1 MERLRPFSRIT
12 GLLEASWRELWGS
25 VFDLWFLVPV
35 IGLMAGAERGGSAHA
50 LGRDF
55 LFLGGAWLFS
65 ALLFRTP
72 LPLQP
77 LKVWAFL
84 FLILRPT
91 PFVVSLSA
99 TLLGI
104 LLFVAGRSG
113 LVFRLEMWLGN
124 RSLAAV
130 RRAVGFYVRAVG
142 ALSLGLIL
150 LHILRGFLP
159 AGIPHIVARL
169 QDHSPGTF
177 LSLLLLVLPQF
188 PVTLINGVLSTVR
201 ERQESGMLSPD
212 AALSLTGSRAA
223 WWLGLANM
231 AAGILGVLP
240 FCHGSGGLWIYRR
253 HGIRSLLPTFLS
265 SAVLIVL
272 GSGILLFGL
281 SLPGPAFFTVFLVGF
296 LLAEFFLKDRGKRKD
311 DAGEESSGECL
322 SGDPL
327 GFFLLSGGMISG
339 AVALGGLP
347 LALVFLFGMNA
358 ALAISKTGQDAK
370 VTGVRGGI
378 VQPAFGNPVLGE
390 PAGTVRTLAK
400 TDRDTGLRDLPVKGI
415 PGMKWTCGFLPA
427 GKCRGVDPHC
437 VSPGIFSPE
446 GMPGLS
452 LSLFSPGFFRRARE
466 IVDIFVLC
474 ALFCLF
480 FFFLSYPLLLFSSIE
495 SDTVLQKI
503 LFIPLFS
510 PRAP

>member
-1 MERLRPFSRIT
+1 MHRFTGCPLSMERLRPFSRIT

-159 AGIPHIVARL
+159 SGIPHILARL

-265 SAVLIVL
+265 AAVLIVL
-272 GSGILLFGL
+272 GSGILHFGL

-296 LLAEFFLKDRGKRKD
+296 LLAEFFLNRVFGLETDKRRGYGQIGKDGD
-311 DAGEESSGECL
+311 SSGRPWIAC
-322 SGDPL
+322 SGVSS
-327 GFFLLSGGMISG
+327 FFFSDGVGSWKGPRRDGIDAAGTGHRSHG
-339 AVALGGLP
+339 VGLP
-347 LALVFLFGMNA
+347 CSG
-358 ALAISKTGQDAK
+358 
-370 VTGVRGGI
+370 R
-378 VQPAFGNPVLGE
+378 VQMVARPDVL
-390 PAGTVRTLAK
+390 
-400 TDRDTGLRDLPVKGI
+400 
-415 PGMKWTCGFLPA
+415 PGP
-427 GKCRGVDPHC
+427 
-437 VSPGIFSPE
+437 
-446 GMPGLS
+446 
-452 LSLFSPGFFRRARE
+452 
-466 IVDIFVLC
+466 
-474 ALFCLF
+474 
-480 FFFLSYPLLLFSSIE
+480 
-495 SDTVLQKI
+495 
-503 LFIPLFS
+503 
-510 PRAP
+510 